1 MVLYS
6 SPRNSQSSDSTI
18 SEQSILLGKQSIQS
32 PRTLNI
38 KEGRKEG
45 ILVDGA
51 EDRRQSAWRRMM
63 TAMLMGYI
71 DISVYFDFSLYCYLA
86 LDRNRIPFYSILS
99 NHIGL
104 VTSLL
109 AKGLP
114 PLTAIPYRP
123 SPPVLSLYLPLQS
136 VDPRPI
142 LTLGWARSQKQ
153 ISNCVAYKINAPTG
167 FRVPQDFHAFSKN
180 QKRLH

>member
-1 MVLYS
+1 
-6 SPRNSQSSDSTI
+6 
-18 SEQSILLGKQSIQS
+18 
-32 PRTLNI
+32 
-38 KEGRKEG
+38 
-45 ILVDGA
+45 
-51 EDRRQSAWRRMM
+51 
-63 TAMLMGYI
+63 MLMGYI

-123 SPPVLSLYLPLQS
+123 SPPVLPLYLPLQS

-142 LTLGWARSQKQ
+142 LTWDGHGLKSKFLIALHTRSTLPLVSGFLR
-153 ISNCVAYKINAPTG
+153 ISMHLAKTRNFYIDAQVRILFFTPRHSIVVGVET
-167 FRVPQDFHAFSKN
+167 
-180 QKRLH
+180 